1 MSEQVLVT
9 GVSGFIDKRAALAL
23 LRRGYHV
30 RARMPR
36 ALQLAAAALG
46 IAVGAE
52 QAMGQDVGWERFSA
66 ELEIGPAWQS
76 RNDVQ
81 IPNTQ
86 EGTRFSLV
94 DLVGHG
100 PWPAGRLYLTWN
112 ISERHSLRA
121 LLAPLSYTD
130 PGIFDEPIDFA
141 GETFEPGVPTDAT
154 YKFNS
159 WLLGY
164 RFRLLRSDHFRW
176 WIGFT
181 AKIRDAKIRLEQP
194 GTAAEDTDVGFVP
207 LLNLGLEYRFAG
219 SWFALLDVD
228 GLAGG
233 PGRAID
239 GAVKIGYDL
248 SRRWSFAAGYRA
260 VEGGVDIEEVYNFA
274 WFNYA
279 LASASFRF

>member
-1 MSEQVLVT
+1 MPTRLRVAAS
-9 GVSGFIDKRAALAL
+9 ALAI
-23 LRRGYHV
+23 
-30 RARMPR
+30 
-36 ALQLAAAALG
+36 AAFTSPALG
-46 IAVGAE
+46 
-52 QAMGQDVGWERFSA
+52 QDLGWERFSA
-66 ELEIGPAWQS
+66 ELEVGPAWQS

-81 IPNTQ
+81 IPNTE

-94 DLVGHG
+94 DLVGNG
-100 PWPAGRLYLTWN
+100 PYPAGRLYLTWN

-121 LLAPLSYTD
+121 LLAPFSYTD
-130 PGIFDEPIDFA
+130 LGVFEDSVDFA
-141 GETFEPGVPTDAT
+141 GETFAPDIATDAT

-159 WLLGY
+159 WRLGY
-164 RFRLLRSDHFRW
+164 RYRLLRSDHFRW

-207 LLNLGLEYRFAG
+207 LLNLGLEYRVAG
-219 SWFALLDVD
+219 RWYSLLDVD

-248 SRRWSFAAGYRA
+248 SRRWSLSVGYRT

-274 WFNYA
+274 WFNYG
-279 LASASFRF
+279 LASVVFRF